1 MKIGYITNS
10 PAPYRIQQINKFH
23 DIENVNIT
31 LYYTNSKRGSRNW
44 NINHKSIGKEV
55 ILSQFYLFRYKDY
68 DFFLNGG
75 LRKIVKD
82 NDLIIIGGY
91 EQFSYFLIAQL
102 CKLYRKKY
110 ILLFDGI
117 QPQKIGTKTNFFKD
131 FIIKSI
137 VKGAQSIFGNGL
149 VSKLYF
155 SQNYHYDENH
165 IYNQYLTVDIEQ
177 IDKISS
183 CRKDVKK
190 RYKEKYN
197 IKEGQTVIVSVS
209 RLLDW
214 KNTQLLLKSVSLLN
228 RPDSVVVFIVG
239 DGPERAN
246 LEKMAHELN
255 LNVVFTGNIAE
266 PLEVYNYYLLAD
278 LFVFPTRH
286 EAWGLVV
293 NEAMAAG
300 LPILCSK
307 GAGASLDLVQE
318 GINGYTF
325 SPDDPMALKDKIQHL
340 IDDERLR
347 TAFGTESKRI
357 IREWTFESS
366 KESFENLLVSEGFIK
381 ENRRS

>member
-1 MKIGYITNS
+1 MNIGYITNS
-10 PAPYRIQQINKFH
+10 PAPYRTQQINH
-23 DIENVNIT
+23 LCDIEGLNFTI
-31 LYYTNSKRGSRNW
+31 YYIDKTGLRQWEFNQKSKA
-44 NINHKSIGKEV
+44 KEV
-55 ILSQFYLFRYKDY
+55 FLKQLNLFNYQGFNVCINK
-68 DFFLNGG
+68 G
-75 LRKIVKD
+75 LLRIIKE

-91 EQFSYFLIAQL
+91 EQFSYFVAAQL
-102 CKLYRKKY
+102 CKIYRKKY

-117 QPQKIGTKTNFFKD
+117 QPQKIGTKTNFIKD
-131 FIIKSI
+131 CVIKSI
-137 VKGAQSIFGNGL
+137 VKNAQSIFGNGL

-155 SQNYHYDENH
+155 SQNYHYDPSH

-183 CRKDVKK
+183 DRQDVKK
-190 RYKEKYN
+190 RLKEKYN
-197 IKEGQTVIVSVS
+197 IKEGQSIIVSVS

-228 RPDSVVVFIVG
+228 HPENVVILIVG

-255 LNVVFTGNIAE
+255 LNVIFTGNIAE

-278 LFVFPTRH
+278 LFAFPTRH

-307 GAGASLDLVQE
+307 GAGASLDLVQD

-325 SPDDPMALKDKIQHL
+325 SPDDPIELKEKIQKL
-340 IDDERLR
+340 ISDDKLR
-347 TAFGTESKRI
+347 VSFGEESKRI
-357 IREWTFESS
+357 IKEWTFESS
-366 KESFENLLVSEGFIK
+366 KKSFENLLVSEGII
-381 ENRRS
+381 EGNRRS